1 MGLFAQEAVRQI
13 ISIDEMFSLAD
24 KNSKSLR
31 PFTTGIKESQQ
42 AVKEA
47 KNARLPELK
56 ASVSVSYLGNAYL
69 MDRDFSN
76 GINAPMPHFGNNFSV
91 EASQVIY
98 AGGAISSS
106 IEMAKLHEKSAEASL
121 ETSRN
126 NTRFL
131 LVGYYL
137 DMFKCRN
144 MLRVYE
150 KNIEQTQQVIK
161 DLQAKQNEGIVLKND
176 ITRYEL
182 MLSNLTLA
190 HTQMQN
196 TLSILNNNLV
206 TSLGLPSNTRIEPD
220 TTILLRVV
228 PIENKEH
235 WTNTAYE
242 KSPVLKQVD
251 LVVQMAEQENKL
263 TKSAYYPTLALFAG
277 NHLDGPIVI
286 EVPPIDKNLN
296 YWQVG
301 ISLSYDLSS
310 LYKTKKSTNRSK
322 LAMQRSAEQ
331 YDHAK
336 EQIELAVDAAYIK
349 YLEAY
354 EQFNTQ
360 QKSVEL
366 ANQNYAVI
374 SNRYKNDMALISD
387 MLDASNSK
395 LDAELQLTNAQI
407 NIIFNYYKLKQAAGN
422 L

>member
-1 MGLFAQEAVRQI
+1 MNKFTLSIVALCASLWSMGLFAQEAVRQI

-150 KNIEQTQQVIK
+150 KK
-161 DLQAKQNEGIVLKND
+161 Y
-176 ITRYEL
+176 R
-182 MLSNLTLA
+182 
-190 HTQMQN
+190 
-196 TLSILNNNLV
+196 
-206 TSLGLPSNTRIEPD
+206 
-220 TTILLRVV
+220 
-228 PIENKEH
+228 
-235 WTNTAYE
+235 TNPTGNQRFASE
-242 KSPVLKQVD
+242 
-251 LVVQMAEQENKL
+251 
-263 TKSAYYPTLALFAG
+263 TKRG
-277 NHLDGPIVI
+277 NC
-286 EVPPIDKNLN
+286 
-296 YWQVG
+296 
-301 ISLSYDLSS
+301 S
-310 LYKTKKSTNRSK
+310 
-322 LAMQRSAEQ
+322 
-331 YDHAK
+331 
-336 EQIELAVDAAYIK
+336 
-349 YLEAY
+349 
-354 EQFNTQ
+354 
-360 QKSVEL
+360 
-366 ANQNYAVI
+366 
-374 SNRYKNDMALISD
+374 
-387 MLDASNSK
+387 
-395 LDAELQLTNAQI
+395 
-407 NIIFNYYKLKQAAGN
+407 
-422 L
+422 